1 MMLNISLIYFFIV
14 LSMTMGMVE
23 ENF

>member
-1 MMLNISLIYFFIV
+1 MLNISLIYFFIV